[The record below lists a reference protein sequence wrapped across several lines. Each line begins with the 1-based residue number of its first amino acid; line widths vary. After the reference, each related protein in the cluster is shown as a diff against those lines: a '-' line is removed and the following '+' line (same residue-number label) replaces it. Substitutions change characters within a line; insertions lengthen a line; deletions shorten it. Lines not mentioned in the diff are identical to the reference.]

1 MQDSKDYTWAYTIPA
16 EHQGNYK
23 YVITYTVQGDNREIT
38 GANFNNDV
46 IYDTGGKASSSVRL
60 IPLDGVLNINKQGTV
75 VTDAVGKRQ
84 IQWTV
89 SFSVPANKEYTNC
102 TLKDTLPYQQI
113 DNELYSDS
121 YIEGSEQISGL
132 LDGENYEIDS
142 STTSDGKNELTV
154 KFYYMEN
161 GQKKMNLKV
170 SDQARTI
177 QFT

>member
-1 MQDSKDYTWAYTIPA
+1 M
-16 EHQGNYK
+16 
-23 YVITYTVQGDNREIT
+23 
-38 GANFNNDV
+38 
-46 IYDTGGKASSSVRL
+46 
-60 IPLDGVLNINKQGTV
+60 
-75 VTDAVGKRQ
+75 
-84 IQWTV
+84 
-89 SFSVPANKEYTNC
+89 
-102 TLKDTLPYQQI
+102 KDTLPYQQI

-177 QFT
+177 QFTYLTEPNEKWLANSNVLTNKSHKNRDRKSVV